1 MFKHLLVT
9 LDGSARAESVLPHAI
24 DIGRSMGA
32 QVTLLRIV
40 DATTSG
46 WGERGAVGKSVEAPT
61 NSLHVEQ
68 ARSYLDRV
76 ADQIRASGVTASV
89 VVKQGAPSKAIV
101 ESAREADAD
110 AIVMA
115 THSRRGLNRLMF
127 GSVAEAVLHES
138 HLPILLVRVA

>member
-9 LDGSARAESVLPHAI
+9 LDGSARAESVVPHAI

-40 DATTSG
+40 DGTTSG
-46 WGERGAVGKSVEAPT
+46 WGERGAIGKSTDVPT
-61 NSLHVEQ
+61 SSLHVDQ
-68 ARSYLDRV
+68 AQSYLDRV
-76 ADQIRASGVTASV
+76 AEQIRASGVKAQS
-89 VVKQGAPSKAIV
+89 VVKQGPPAKQIV
-101 ESAREADAD
+101 ATAREAEAD

>member
-9 LDGSARAESVLPHAI
+9 LDGSARAESVIPYAI

-40 DATTSG
+40 DAATSG
-46 WGERGAVGKSVEAPT
+46 WGERGAIGKSVEAPT
-61 NSLHVEQ
+61 SSLHVEQ
-68 ARSYLDRV
+68 ARAYLERV
-76 ADQIRASGVTASV
+76 ADQIAARDVTAHA
-89 VVKQGAPSKAIV
+89 VVKQGAPAKQIV
-101 ESAREADAD
+101 TTAREVDAD

-138 HLPILLVRVA
+138 HLPILLVRVN

>member
-9 LDGSARAESVLPHAI
+9 LDGSARAEAVVPYAI
-24 DIGRSMGA
+24 DIGKSMGA
-32 QVTLLRIV
+32 EVTLLRIV

-46 WGERGAVGKSVEAPT
+46 WGERGAIGKNPESPVK
-61 NSLHVEQ
+61 SLNVEQ
-68 ARSYLDRV
+68 AQAYLDRV
-76 ADQIRASGVTASV
+76 AEQMEMSGVRTHSI
-89 VVKQGAPSKAIV
+89 VKQGPPAKQIVGTAKKA
-101 ESAREADAD
+101 EAD

-138 HLPILLVRVA
+138 DIPILLVRVA